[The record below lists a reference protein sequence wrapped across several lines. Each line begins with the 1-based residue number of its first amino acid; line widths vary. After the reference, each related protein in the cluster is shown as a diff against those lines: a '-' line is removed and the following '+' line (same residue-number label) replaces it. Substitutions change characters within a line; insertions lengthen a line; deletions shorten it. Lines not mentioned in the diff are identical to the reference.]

1 MNVLLSLP
9 AVTIRYPSCLH
20 LRSLPEL
27 NCLCSVIAS
36 SLTLF
41 AFDDYNGKDASP
53 RSRSGTGSRPS
64 ELVSAPLPG
73 NLTTHISM
81 DMGYVSRS
89 LLSSDAFMRD
99 IR

>member
-9 AVTIRYPSCLH
+9 AVTIRYASRLH
-20 LRSLPEL
+20 HRTLPEL
-27 NCLCSVIAS
+27 ICLTSVIAS

-41 AFDDYNGKDASP
+41 AFDDYNGKYANP
-53 RSRSGTGSRPS
+53 RSGFGSGTGSRPS

-81 DMGYVSRS
+81 DMG
-89 LLSSDAFMRD
+89 
-99 IR
+99 